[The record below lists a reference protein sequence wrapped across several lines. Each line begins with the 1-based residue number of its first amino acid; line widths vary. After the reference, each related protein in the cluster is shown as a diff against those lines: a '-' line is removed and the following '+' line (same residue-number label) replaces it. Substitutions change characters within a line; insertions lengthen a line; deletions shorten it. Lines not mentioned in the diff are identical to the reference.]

1 MTKPGLISVHLLF
14 SDCPVGWTG
23 GPASKLRHH
32 VYGET
37 GQHIKG
43 NAKCWSCL
51 YSTCWEDL
59 FFTILYKDST
69 TDQKSP
75 QRPQQIW
82 LTTTDLETKLHTLH
96 RPAIGS
102 SYTLT
107 LPKSFA
113 SSGYLPGL
121 ETGWTK
127 RASFSHSYLQEENRL
142 QSEHTNPAGLSPNRN
157 NNKKGPEMK
166 KPHPQKAPE
175 AFNYLEK
182 MQQKPRGSPSRAL
195 LIFFNPRGS

>member
-14 SDCPVGWTG
+14 SGCPVGWTG

-82 LTTTDLETKLHTLH
+82 LTTTDLETKLHMLH

-127 RASFSHSYLQEENRL
+127 RASFSHSQAENRL
-142 QSEHTNPAGLSPNRN
+142 QSEHANPAGLSPDRN

-166 KPHPQKAPE
+166 KPHPQKEPE

-182 MQQKPRGSPSRAL
+182 MQQKPRVSPSRAL
-195 LIFFNPRGS
+195 LIFLNPRGS